1 MPNRNDKHNN
11 LYDQLDMY
19 TENVYSHRNKNDINK
34 AYNFGNPS
42 KQQFDYWD
50 KTLSFP
56 MYIIQTYKY
65 KYPITFEELKLDGLN
80 KQYIA
85 RYIYRNYESENGIN
99 GKMYNMD
106 DNYSVI
112 FGKLMMKQFGYLS
125 TKLMRENR

>member
-1 MPNRNDKHNN
+1 MLSQNDKHNN

-19 TENVYSHRNKNDINK
+19 TENVSSNRNKNDINM
-34 AYNFGNPS
+34 AYNFGNPT
-42 KQQFDYWD
+42 KEQFDYWD

-85 RYIYRNYESENGIN
+85 RYIYRNYESENGIKN
-99 GKMYNMD
+99 GKIYDMD
-106 DNYSVI
+106 DNVSVI
-112 FGKLMMKQFGYLS
+112 FGKGMMNQVGYLS
-125 TKLMRENR
+125 PS

>member
-1 MPNRNDKHNN
+1 MLNQNDKHNN

-19 TENVYSHRNKNDINK
+19 TEHVSNNRDKNNKNM
-34 AYNFGNPS
+34 AYNFGNPT
-42 KQQFDYWD
+42 KEQFDYWD

-85 RYIYRNYESENGIN
+85 RYIYRNYESENGIKN
-99 GKMYNMD
+99 AKMYDMD
-106 DNYSVI
+106 DNESVI
-112 FGKLMMKQFGYLS
+112 FGKGMMKQVGYLS
-125 TKLMRENR
+125 TS